1 MSNNIF
7 KFRQFDVCQNFD
19 GMKVGSDGVM
29 LGAWAEGGSRILDVG
44 TGTGLIALMM
54 AQRFP
59 SAELLA
65 IDISE
70 DAFKQAGRNVA
81 NSKFA
86 DRIKVK
92 HTSLQDL
99 SVVNRFDAIVTNP
112 PFFIDSLKNPN
123 QIRNIARHTDMLS
136 YSDLFYSAKRLLA
149 DDGSFSAIIPS
160 DYKDRFVR
168 EACCYGFFI
177 SRIFGIKT
185 VERKPVKR
193 YLLEF
198 KLKKTDAIETKTFIM
213 MTHDERS
220 EWYENLVSE
229 FYL

>member
-54 AQRFP
+54 AQRFS

-70 DAFKQAGRNVA
+70 DAFKQASRNVA
-81 NSKFA
+81 NSKFV

-136 YSDLFYSAKRLLA
+136 YSDLFHSAKKLLTNE
-149 DDGSFSAIIPS
+149 GCLSAIIPS
-160 DYKDRFVR
+160 DYKDRFVQ
-168 EACCYGFFI
+168 EASICGFFSI
-177 SRIFGIKT
+177 AFFT
-185 VERKPVKR
+185 VSSK
-193 YLLEF
+193 
-198 KLKKTDAIETKTFIM
+198 
-213 MTHDERS
+213 
-220 EWYENLVSE
+220 LVSS
-229 FYL
+229 

>member
-1 MSNNIF
+1 MSNDIF
-7 KFRQFDVCQNFD
+7 KFRQFNVCQDFD

-29 LGAWAEGGSRILDVG
+29 LGAWAKGGNRILDVG

-54 AQRFP
+54 SQRFP
-59 SAELLA
+59 NAEVLA

-70 DAFKQAGRNVA
+70 DAFAQAGRNVA

-86 DRIKVK
+86 DRIEVR
-92 HTSLQDL
+92 HISFQDL
-99 SVVNRFDAIVTNP
+99 SVANRFDAIVTNP

-123 QIRNIARHTDMLS
+123 QTRNLARHTDMLS
-136 YSDLFYSAKRLLA
+136 YSDLFHSAKRLLTNE
-149 DDGSFSAIIPS
+149 GCLSAIIPS
-160 DYKDRFVR
+160 DYKDRFVQ
-168 EACCYGFFI
+168 EASICGFFI
-177 SRIFGIKT
+177 SRMYGIKT

-198 KLKKTDAIETKTFIM
+198 KLKRSDIIEAKTFTM

-220 EWYENLVSE
+220 EWYNNLVSE